1 MDHFG
6 KKKHVL
12 PYPKGETQIHNWGQG
27 MPCTV
32 HNMISLV
39 NEVKDAC
46 CAYAKWWYGQE
57 VLSQIQEI
65 GRDSGVCV
73 YKS

>member
-1 MDHFG
+1 
-6 KKKHVL
+6 
-12 PYPKGETQIHNWGQG
+12 

-32 HNMISLV
+32 QNMISLV
-39 NEVKDAC
+39 NEVKNAC
-46 CAYAKWWYGQE
+46 CTYAEWWYGQE

>member
-1 MDHFG
+1 MS
-6 KKKHVL
+6 
-12 PYPKGETQIHNWGQG
+12 YPTPKEKPRYTTEGRA

-32 HNMISLV
+32 QNVISLV